1 MRPFLTSFILTV
13 VVAAV
18 LWYRQHATVADL
30 RKQLASPAA
39 AVVPASS
46 HAVPAV
52 KSKPES
58 KRKEAPALRRADG
71 SEVVTSRSMFRGM
84 LEAMDYFRH
93 LSRSE
98 VEALLAAG
106 IEDGDDLLG
115 SYTAMALAR
124 LAEYDPAAALKLA
137 GALARTKDDSSAF
150 SLIMHDWLIRDRAAA
165 LKWFHAQPDTN
176 AKAGFMGVA
185 GMVLAQSDPDLLK
198 QLSGSFEDPDVH
210 DDALQQSIM
219 MQGLND
225 PRAALA
231 RLEEL
236 ADDDSRAELLYSLTM
251 SGGDKIPREM
261 LEAAL
266 PYAKNNEMLRRSMAM
281 LLGNMATTDAKGA
294 LEWMRQRPAQDFALF
309 SDPAAPVLI
318 QKFGDLET
326 PHVVAATRDLTPA
339 QRDWLLAS
347 HYAGRPLVDPAAL
360 LTATQTSVSDHALRD
375 AAVRRIL
382 QRTARAGN
390 QATLEPWL
398 NSLPGDEQ
406 ATARKILATSAT
418 EE

>member
-1 MRPFLTSFILTV
+1 MRPFLTTFILT
-13 VVAAV
+13 AAFAAA
-18 LWYRQHATVADL
+18 LWWQQRAAVADL
-30 RKQLASPAA
+30 RAQLASPAA
-39 AVVPASS
+39 APVPASS
-46 HAVPAV
+46 PTTPAT
-52 KSKPES
+52 KSKPKTRREDDS
-58 KRKEAPALRRADG
+58 ALRRADG

-93 LSRSE
+93 LNRGE

-106 IEDGDDLLG
+106 IEDGDDLTG

-124 LAEYDPAAALKLA
+124 LAEFDPAAALKLA
-137 GALARTKDDSSAF
+137 GALARTKNDSSAF

-185 GMVLAQSDPDLLK
+185 GMVLAQSDPELLK
-198 QLSGSFEDPDVH
+198 QLSGSFADPDVH
-210 DDALQQSIM
+210 DDALEQSIM

-236 ADDDSRAELLYSLTM
+236 ADDESRAELLYSLTM

-266 PYAKNNEMLRRSMAM
+266 PYARDNEMLRRSLAM
-281 LLGNMATTDAKGA
+281 LLGNMATADAKGA
-294 LEWMRQRPAQDFALF
+294 LEWMRQRPAEDFALF

-318 QKFGDLET
+318 HKFGDLET
-326 PHVVAATRDLTPA
+326 PYVVAAVKDLAPA

-347 HYAGRPLVDPAAL
+347 HYAGRPLDDPAAL
-360 LTATQTSVSDHALRD
+360 LTTTQSSVADRALRE

-390 QATLEPWL
+390 QAALEPWL
-398 NSLPGDEQ
+398 NALPADEQ
-406 ATARKILATSAT
+406 VAARRILSTSGADD
-418 EE
+418 